1 MPQTIDRRFI
11 ELDALGVLEPS
22 EFDLS
27 NEVAK
32 VRRIAPLLE
41 QGVGASL
48 TLIDDIE
55 DSAAYA
61 DLGHYQNVSR
71 GKVADAIVAFT
82 FSRFGSLVLLWS
94 NTQTDGEL
102 SSRYEGC
109 IRTLKEAGFIVV
121 TGRELDHQYAGVQRI
136 WLGCGHTWRD
146 RFFGE
151 P

>member
-11 ELDALGVLEPS
+11 ELDGLGVLEPS
-22 EFDLS
+22 EFELS
-27 NEVAK
+27 REVAK

-41 QGVGASL
+41 RGVGASL
-48 TLIDDIE
+48 TLIDNIE

-61 DLGHYQNVSR
+61 DLGHYQDVSR
-71 GKVADAIVAFT
+71 GKVANAIVAFT

-94 NTQTDGEL
+94 NTQSDGEL

-109 IRTLKEAGFIVV
+109 IQTMNEAGFIVV
-121 TGRELDHQYAGVQRI
+121 TGPDLYQGYAGVQRI
-136 WLGCGHTWRD
+136 WLGCGHSWRD